1 MAAARQLQLTVRE
14 REVLHLLADS
24 VTAPDIAERLGLTP
38 GTVYTHLRA
47 VVGKMSALRSVGE
60 ARRRVQWG
68 TAGQAGRG
76 ANPADV
82 VRKMI
87 EDSMQNNA
95 PLCVAILTNTREP
108 SWEDVSRT
116 QAAVRRAD
124 WLIPWGANS
133 LMVVLANTAETAA
146 WQVAQ
151 RLREKTLDPPAWTL
165 SVVQWKGG
173 EGPDELLQRADGA
186 TWTMRSPRLDG
197 HE

>member
-14 REVLHLLADS
+14 REVLHLLAES
-24 VTAPDIAERLGLTP
+24 VTAPEIAERLGLTP

-47 VVGKMSALRSVGE
+47 VVSKMSALRSVGD
-60 ARRRVQWG
+60 ARRRVQGG
-68 TAGQAGRG
+68 TAGPTGRG

-82 VRKMI
+82 LRKMI
-87 EDSMQNNA
+87 EDTLQNNA
-95 PLCVAILTNTREP
+95 PLSVAILTNTREP

-133 LMVVLANTAETAA
+133 LMVVLAHTAETAA

-151 RLREKTLDPPAWTL
+151 RLREKTLDPSGWTL
-165 SVVQWKGG
+165 SVVQWKSG

-186 TWTMRSPRLDG
+186 TWTMRSPRLDAY
-197 HE
+197 E